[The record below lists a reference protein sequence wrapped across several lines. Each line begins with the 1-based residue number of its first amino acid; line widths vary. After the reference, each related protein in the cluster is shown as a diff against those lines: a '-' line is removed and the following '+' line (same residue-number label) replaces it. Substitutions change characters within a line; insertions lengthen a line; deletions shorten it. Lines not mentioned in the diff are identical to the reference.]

1 MSIPKITHQIWLQGW
16 DKLPK
21 KFSQNVNLLH
31 SFNPSY
37 THMQWD
43 EKSLRVECGKINPQ
57 VLAMFDSFK
66 YLVQKVDLGRYVVL
80 YNYGGISVD
89 TDMKSFKTLD
99 LTPGITTH
107 DFIVSY
113 SAFPGNVLGIINNAF
128 IMTKKE
134 HPILYKLIMSI
145 ATTEIKE
152 SDFPTK
158 ELYIFASTSPSKFNE
173 YMYANR
179 NDIMILDRVYF
190 EPCFS
195 IDPICNPSDKSIMD
209 HKHELSWFNGWTKI
223 FVQFLIILLY
233 VFLIMIIP
241 VIIFWNRVRI
251 KKLLKF
257 IQKTLARYNVKFTV
271 LD

>member
-1 MSIPKITHQIWLQGW
+1 MSIPKITHQTWLQGW
-16 DKLPK
+16 DKLPE
-21 KFSQNVNLLH
+21 KFSENVKLLH
-31 SFNPSY
+31 SMNTNY

-43 EKSLRVECGKINPQ
+43 EKTLREECNKINPQ
-57 VLAMFDSFK
+57 VLATFDSFK
-66 YLVQKVDLGRYVVL
+66 YLMQKVDLGRYVVL

-99 LTPGITTH
+99 VTPGFATH

-113 SAFPGNVLGIINNAF
+113 SAFPGNILGVVNNAF

-145 ATTEIKE
+145 VNTKVNE

-158 ELYIFASTSPSKFNE
+158 ELYIDATTSPSKFNKI
-173 YMYANR
+173 MYANKD
-179 NDIMILDRVYF
+179 DIMILDHQYF

-195 IDPICNPSDKSIMD
+195 IDPICKPSDKSIMD

-223 FVQFLIILLY
+223 FVQILIILLY
-233 VFLIMIIP
+233 VVLLMIFP
-241 VIIFWNRVRI
+241 IIILWNHDRI
-251 KKLLKF
+251 LKF
-257 IQKTLARYNVKFTV
+257 FKSFQKFI
-271 LD
+271 